1 MYARNYSCVSILSP
15 DFVKL
20 ADAHGIPGA
29 TVRSRAEVLPTVDA
43 ARRNSGPFLINFM
56 VEKEDA
62 VYPMVG
68 PGAAL
73 DEMIRRPSNE
83 PIPLIETSE
92 EP

>member
-1 MYARNYSCVSILSP
+1 
-15 DFVKL
+15 
-20 ADAHGIPGA
+20 
-29 TVRSRAEVLPTVDA
+29 VDA
-43 ARRNSGPFLINFM
+43 ARCNSGPFLINFM